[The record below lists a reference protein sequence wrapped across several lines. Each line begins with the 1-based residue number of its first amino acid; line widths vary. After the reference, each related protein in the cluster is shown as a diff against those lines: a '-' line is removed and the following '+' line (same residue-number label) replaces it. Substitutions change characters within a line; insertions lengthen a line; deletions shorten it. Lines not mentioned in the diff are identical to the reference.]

1 MKIVSFILCI
11 VVSLLFVACEDKS
24 IPKGELSSEVIPDLK
39 IIRIGRIAHTNPES
53 LIIQYAPLMDHLAS
67 SIGVDRVDLK
77 LYNSYD
83 RILEELNK
91 STLDV
96 GWLGTS
102 FYVGLKDS
110 KFSPFVRPVWKGRV
124 TYQGQI
130 LTRKDTDIN
139 TIADIKDKK
148 FAFVS
153 KNSTSGFVFPRMMLE
168 QQGVTLESLHEYAF
182 LGKHDAV
189 VFSILSRQFQVG
201 ASYVGVL
208 DLPAYSTRKNE
219 FKILA
224 KTEPISNEPLVILDS
239 MKPNIRKKLLD
250 TLLNAGKLGLLNQ
263 VPGLDGFTTVK
274 DEDYNS
280 VRKLKNYVK

>member
-1 MKIVSFILCI
+1 MKIVGLILFIFA
-11 VVSLLFVACEDKS
+11 SMLFVACEDKS
-24 IPKGELSSEVIPDLK
+24 IPKQELSSEIIPDLK

-53 LIIQYAPLMDHLAS
+53 LIIQYAPLMDHLAT

-83 RILEELNK
+83 RILEELDK
-91 STLDV
+91 STIDI

-102 FYVGLKDS
+102 FYVGLDQKS
-110 KFSPFVRPVWKGRV
+110 FTPFVRPVWKGRV

-130 LTRKDTDIN
+130 LTRADSDIN
-139 TIADIKDKK
+139 KLSDTKGKK

-153 KNSTSGFVFPRMMLE
+153 KNSTSGFVFPKMMLE
-168 QQGVTLESLHEYAF
+168 QQGVTLDSLQEYAF
-182 LGKHDAV
+182 LKKHDAV

-208 DLPAYSTRKNE
+208 DLPAYNNRKHE
-219 FKILA
+219 FTILA
-224 KTEPISNEPLVILDS
+224 KTEPISNEPLVILNKVD
-239 MKPNIRKKLLD
+239 PIIRKKLLE
-250 TLLNAGKLGLLNQ
+250 TLLSAGKLGLLNK

-274 DEDYNS
+274 DEDYDS
-280 VRKLKNYVK
+280 VRKLKKYVK